1 MMQVPV
7 QATAAHIQQMVD
19 FHLKPEEREV
29 TVYPFSIFKWIKF
42 GEVKTKKVYVE
53 RVTSTGYSYNDEDN
67 LSFITL
73 NTSTDKSFEFQMPKG
88 SGKPCFLHVTSKHTK
103 IRFDVYYPEGE
114 LLEILTYWGN
124 KVEKEFWDGTSKI

>member
-1 MMQVPV
+1 MMQIPV

-19 FHLKPEEREV
+19 FHLKPEEKEIA
-29 TVYPFSIFKWIKF
+29 IFPKVFRWIKF
-42 GEVKTKKVYVE
+42 GEVKTKKVYKE
-53 RVTSTGYSYNDEDN
+53 RVTSTGYSYDDEDN

-73 NTSTDKSFEFQMPKG
+73 NTSTGKKFQFQMPKG
-88 SGKPCFLHVTSKHTK
+88 SGKPCFLQMVSRDTR